1 MKKILIILGLVLA
14 SCLDVFAQ
22 PDLPNMATLSQ
33 GGINILSWNNPHTNG
48 VRAVT
53 IERSQE
59 EDTGFVQIGQIE
71 DVRKPS
77 QYFTDP
83 TPLPGN
89 NFYRVKVAFNSQIE
103 WYSNVF
109 LVKTDSLAV
118 LQRTSIPSEDSL
130 EKIVSELGVVSE
142 VPAQPQY
149 QISPYVYTNPYNGN
163 INIEFSDAL
172 EVAYK
177 IVFYDIQGKE
187 VLLIP
192 RVNDKLVVL
201 DKRNFQRNGLYKFVV
216 FQGEKEYTSGTVSV
230 Y

>member
-1 MKKILIILGLVLA
+1 MNKILIVIGMMLA
-14 SCLDVFAQ
+14 SCFKMYAQ

-33 GGINILSWNNPHTNG
+33 GGINILSWNNPHTNS
-48 VRAVT
+48 VREVT
-53 IERSQE
+53 IERSPE
-59 EDTGFVQIGQIE
+59 EDTGFVWIGKID

-89 NFYRVKVAFNSQIE
+89 NFYRVRVQFNSNID

-118 LQRTSIPSEDSL
+118 LQRTAVPSEDSL
-130 EKIVSELGVVSE
+130 EKIVSQLGVVSE
-142 VPAQPQY
+142 IPQQAQY

-163 INIEFSDAL
+163 INIEFNDAL

-201 DKRNFQRNGLYKFVV
+201 DKRNFQRNGQYKFVV
-216 FQGEKEYTSGTVSV
+216 FQGEKEYASGTVSI